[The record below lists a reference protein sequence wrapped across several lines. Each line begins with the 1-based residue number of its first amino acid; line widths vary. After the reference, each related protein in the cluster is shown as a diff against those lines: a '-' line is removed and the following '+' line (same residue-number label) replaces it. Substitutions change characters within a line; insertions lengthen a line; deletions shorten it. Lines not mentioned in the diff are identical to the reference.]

1 MDMDALYREDAIYRE
16 LAALLRNGF
25 LRKHIL
31 FFRGERELLKLSGWV
46 SSDADVGKAIAHV
59 DDLKQLIEKCN
70 LCNNVEER
78 KFSIG
83 SGGNRVM
90 VILNAPQL
98 VDILEKKVHK
108 KESVELLKKILNA
121 GNLTFNEC
129 YITNL
134 VKCEIRDSLVKPSQI
149 VKNCETII
157 GKEIEIMK
165 PRIAIVFGDI
175 LPLQK
180 IIKETRDI
188 HWYNIDHPITLIKNP
203 ELKRPA
209 WNTLKL
215 VMAKTKELN
224 LQ

>member
-1 MDMDALYREDAIYRE
+1 MIE
-16 LAALLRNGF
+16 L
-25 LRKHIL
+25 
-31 FFRGERELLKLSGWV
+31 SDWV
-46 SSDADVGKAIAHV
+46 ASDADVGNAITHV
-59 DDLKQLIEKCN
+59 SDLKSLIEKCD
-70 LCNNVEER
+70 LCNDVEER
-78 KFSIG
+78 KFGLG

-90 VILNAPQL
+90 VILNAPRL

-108 KESVELLKKILNA
+108 KESVELLKKILHA
-121 GNLTFNEC
+121 GNLAFNEC

-134 VKCEIRDSLVKPSQI
+134 VKCEIRDSLTKPSQI

-157 GKEIEIMK
+157 SKEIDIMK

-188 HWYNIDHPITLIKNP
+188 YWYNIDHPITLIKNP

-215 VMAKTKELN
+215 VMAKMRELN